1 MSARWCMRSRL
12 QLADPRLTAGGVLSA
27 IPSRASTI
35 QLAELGEDD
44 MPETASAKIE
54 TVPPQAQL
62 IQMARQMSIG
72 HFALRL
78 LYVAAKLNLAN
89 CLAEE
94 SKTAEELAVL
104 TGSHAPSLYRVM
116 RALTNLGLFRQDAA
130 RRFSP
135 TPLGQVLNTSA
146 PGSVSEAILMIT
158 SDWASRSIDNL
169 LYSVQTGKPGFEKA
183 FDMPFFDWLANH
195 PEEASRF
202 SKTMVA
208 RDGAEPGA
216 VASGYDFS
224 GFDTVVDVGGA
235 TGNLLASILDRH
247 PGPRGILFD
256 LPHVVCD
263 APALID
269 ERGLADRISTEAG
282 NFFERVPG
290 GGDAYLLSHII
301 HDWSESKCLTILG
314 NCRRAMKP
322 DSRLLIVEMVLPT
335 DDAQQ
340 PARKAEGGT
349 LDRSIHLDIA
359 MLVSTG
365 GQERTEPEYRELLDK
380 AGFRLTQVVPTGSA
394 ASVVEAFPV

>member
-1 MSARWCMRSRL
+1 
-12 QLADPRLTAGGVLSA
+12 
-27 IPSRASTI
+27 
-35 QLAELGEDD
+35 

-54 TVPPQAQL
+54 PLPPQAEL
-62 IQMARQMSIG
+62 IQMARQMSSG
-72 HFALRL
+72 HLALRL
-78 LYVAAKLNLAN
+78 LYVAAKLNLADYS
-89 CLAEE
+89 AEE

-104 TGSHAPSLYRVM
+104 SGSHAPSLYRVM
-116 RALTNLGLFRQDAA
+116 RALTNLGLFRQDGA

-135 TPLGQVLNTSA
+135 TPLGQALNTRA

-158 SDWASRSIDNL
+158 SDMTSHSIDNL

-183 FDMPFFDWLANH
+183 FDMPIFDWLANH

-202 SKTMVA
+202 SKIMVV
-208 RDGAEPGA
+208 RDATEPAA

-224 GFDTVVDVGGA
+224 EFETIVDVGGA
-235 TGNLLASILDRH
+235 TGNLLASILGRH
-247 PGPRGILFD
+247 LGPRGILFD
-256 LPHVVCD
+256 LPHVVRD

-269 ERGLADRISTEAG
+269 ARGLADRISTEAG
-282 NFFERVPG
+282 SFFERVPG

-301 HDWSESKCLTILG
+301 HDWSESKCLSILG

-322 DSRLLIVEMVLPT
+322 GSRLLIVELVLPT

-340 PARKAEGGT
+340 PARKAEGGM
-349 LDRSIHLDIA
+349 LDRTIFLDIA
-359 MLVSTG
+359 MLVWTG

-380 AGFRLTQVVPTGSA
+380 AGFRLTRVVPTESA